1 VHGVPA
7 IDAILLRPD
16 RAGAGSC
23 GVLVLHSWWGLTDD
37 VRTTCRSLADAGFT
51 ALAPDLFGGERPADV
66 GAARTALGGLDPSTL
81 TREVVAAA
89 GALQDATGAKLAPIG
104 VVGFGMGGSLALWLA
119 CRLPGVVGAV
129 VTYYGTQ
136 HLDFAPLRAAVLGH
150 FAEEDDEVSE
160 DDRSYTEALLGLAGN
175 EASFHVHPGT
185 RHGFA
190 EAGDPAHDPTATAV
204 AWDRTL
210 AHLRAALHSP

>member
-1 VHGVPA
+1 MPA
-7 IDAILLRPD
+7 IDALLLQPD
-16 RAGAGSC
+16 RPGAGTR

-37 VRTTCRSLADAGFT
+37 VRATCRSLADAGFT
-51 ALAPDLFGGERPADV
+51 ALAPDLLGGDRPADAD
-66 GAARTALGGLDPSTL
+66 AARAALVGLDPSTL

-119 CRLPGVVGAV
+119 CRMPGVVGAA

-136 HLDFAPLRAAVLGH
+136 HLDFAPLHAAVLGH
-150 FAEEDDEVSE
+150 FAEEDDEVSD
-160 DDRSYTEALLGLAGN
+160 DDRSYAEALLGLAGH
-175 EASFHVHPGT
+175 EATFLVHPGT

-190 EAGDPAHDPTATAV
+190 EPGDPAHDPAAAAA
-204 AWDRTL
+204 AWDRTV
-210 AHLRAALHSP
+210 AHLRAALPPP

>member
-1 VHGVPA
+1 MPA
-7 IDAILLRPD
+7 IDAILLQPD
-16 RAGAGSC
+16 PSANGTR

-37 VRTTCRSLADAGFT
+37 VRTTCRSLADAGFV
-51 ALAPDLFGGERPADV
+51 ALAPDLFRGDRPADTD
-66 GAARTALGGLDPSTL
+66 AARAALAGLDPSTL

-89 GALQDATGAKLAPIG
+89 GALQDASGAKLAPIG

-119 CRLPGVVGAV
+119 CRLPGVVGAA

-160 DDRSYTEALLGLAGN
+160 DDRSYTEALLGLAGHD
-175 EASFHVHPGT
+175 ATFVVHPGT

-190 EAGDPAHDPTATAV
+190 EPGDPAHDPVAAST

-210 AHLRAALHSP
+210 AHLRAALRAP